1 MRKYNNFFTALMFSL
16 LVVTQA
22 FAVSPNKSPI
32 KGAGAITPTTRD
44 DAVIFKI
51 HEIKPVDNEGIIT
64 GCDFFVTLY
73 NRTSINFRSFTI
85 NLDWLD
91 KVESEFKFDKYVE
104 SVIGVEELNKQKEF
118 LGNKFDTKPLKTA
131 VTVNA
136 FGADTQISIKS
147 HIDSEKCYLLLKE
160 ANFTVNPCDIV
171 RSADSMSAATSQ
183 DCTSL
188 FQLVDTS
195 NPEYFGQ
202 FKNISATELAMR
214 GRESE
219 NRELSDIDI
228 VINKIVEN
236 MGVSGKT
243 LADIN

>member
-1 MRKYNNFFTALMFSL
+1 MRKYNNFFATLMFGL
-16 LVVTQA
+16 LLA
-22 FAVSPNKSPI
+22 MNVSAATPNKAAAQ
-32 KGAGAITPTTRD
+32 KVGAIEPTTRD
-44 DAVIFKI
+44 NAVIFKI
-51 HEIKPVDNEGIIT
+51 HDIKPVSEEGVVT
-64 GCDFFVTLY
+64 GCDFLVTLY
-73 NRTSINFRSFTI
+73 NRTSVNFRSFTI

-104 SVIGVEELNKQKEF
+104 SVIGLEEVNKQKEF
-118 LGNKFDTKPLKTA
+118 LGDKFDTKPLKTA
-131 VTVNA
+131 ITVNA

-147 HIDSEKCYLLLKE
+147 HIDSEKCYLLLEE
-160 ANFTVNPCDIV
+160 ANFTVTPCDIV
-171 RSADSMSAATSQ
+171 RTAESVSAATSQ
-183 DCTSL
+183 ECTAL

-202 FKNISATELAMR
+202 FQNVSATELAMR
-214 GRESE
+214 SKESE
-219 NRELSDIDI
+219 NRELSDIDL

>member
-1 MRKYNNFFTALMFSL
+1 
-16 LVVTQA
+16 
-22 FAVSPNKSPI
+22 
-32 KGAGAITPTTRD
+32 
-44 DAVIFKI
+44 
-51 HEIKPVDNEGIIT
+51 
-64 GCDFFVTLY
+64 
-73 NRTSINFRSFTI
+73 
-85 NLDWLD
+85 
-91 KVESEFKFDKYVE
+91 VE
-104 SVIGVEELNKQKEF
+104 SVIGLEEANKQKEF
-118 LGNKFDTKPLKTA
+118 LGDKFDTKPLKTA

-160 ANFTVNPCDIV
+160 ANFTVTPCDIV
-171 RSADSMSAATSQ
+171 RTADNMLTSSTQ
-183 DCTSL
+183 ECTTL
-188 FQLVDTS
+188 FQFVDTS

-214 GRESE
+214 SKESE
-219 NRELSDIDI
+219 NRELSDIDV

>member
-1 MRKYNNFFTALMFSL
+1 MRKYGKFFTTLMFGL
-16 LVVTQA
+16 LFTTQA
-22 FAVSPNKSPI
+22 FAATPNKNKNTVIES
-32 KGAGAITPTTRD
+32 TTRD
-44 DAVIFKI
+44 NAVIFKI
-51 HEIKPVDNEGIIT
+51 HDIKPVNNEGIVT
-64 GCDFFVTLY
+64 GCDFLVTLY

-91 KVESEFKFDKYVE
+91 EVESEFKFDRYVE
-104 SVIGVEELNKQKEF
+104 SVIGVEEATKQKEF
-118 LGNKFDTKPLKTA
+118 LGDKFETQPLKTS

-136 FGADTQISIKS
+136 FGTDTQISVKS

-160 ANFTVNPCDIV
+160 ANFTVTPCDIV
-171 RSADSMSAATSQ
+171 RSAEGMSGATSQ
-183 DCTSL
+183 ECTQL
-188 FQLVDTS
+188 FQLVNTS

-214 GRESE
+214 SKESE
-219 NRELSDIDI
+219 NRELSDIDL